1 MINTRFRE
9 NLKKKAVNIDW
20 KDIYDENFVETN
32 FADLN
37 EGDIVK
43 SYTMTYSQ
51 KYFREGY
58 EDYNTTKK
66 GVLIKK
72 DIDSPEYSIIYYYNS
87 YNNKYEE
94 SRFYAD
100 PGSSGIYVLYKYKET
115 PK

>member
-1 MINTRFRE
+1 MNTRYRE
-9 NLKKKAVNIDW
+9 SLKKKAHSINWNEIS
-20 KDIYDENFVETN
+20 DENFVEAK
-32 FADLN
+32 FVDLK

-66 GVLIKK
+66 GILIKK
-72 DIDSPEYSIIYYYNS
+72 DSVVPEYSTIYYYDN

-100 PGSSGIYVLYKYKET
+100 PGSSGIYVLYCYRDPNK
-115 PK
+115 